1 MHRLPYVATLS
12 RGACQGVLHQQLEE
26 PNCVTGTGVGLSPS
40 SHPVHNRTEPLCS
53 NLVWWTTTSSSITPD
68 QSHSFRGHCVRAYCK
83 CSLRRRQQKKKKSL
97 EKLQNYKASAI
108 VQFLGHSA
116 SVCVSHL
123 SLVCGGGWVRWEI
136 LDTPPAPRHLPRKSS
151 VPLSFSFS
159 FSSPIGDIRSPRPSV
174 RCAAHSLFFF
184 FLLCFCLC
192 FTMSPPLSLPHP
204 LTVWLSSSTPS
215 SLPSLDSADELLLF
229 HFPGISLCQAVWRQN
244 T

>member
-1 MHRLPYVATLS
+1 MCELTVSA
-12 RGACQGVLHQQLEE
+12 
-26 PNCVTGTGVGLSPS
+26 
-40 SHPVHNRTEPLCS
+40 
-53 NLVWWTTTSSSITPD
+53 VWGGDS
-68 QSHSFRGHCVRAYCK
+68 K
-83 CSLRRRQQKKKKSL
+83 KKKKSL

-123 SLVCGGGWVRWEI
+123 SLVCGRGWVRWEI

-174 RCAAHSLFFF
+174 RCAAHSLLFF